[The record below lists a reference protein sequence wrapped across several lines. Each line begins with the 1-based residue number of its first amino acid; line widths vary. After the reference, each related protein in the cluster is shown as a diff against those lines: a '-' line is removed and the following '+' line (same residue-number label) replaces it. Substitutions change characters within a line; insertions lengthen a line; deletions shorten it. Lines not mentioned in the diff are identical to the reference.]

1 MGLSRTIS
9 EINGDFRRKSHFPHI
24 FCAPSEWVFLGNGYW
39 LSGSKKHNQGPTGL
53 RNKFDDI
60 FCRLHTIDQRDRR
73 TVHHRQQRPRVR
85 IASRGKND
93 SVHAKCHLPT
103 QLKAV
108 SVSTILGAL
117 SSLEALCD
125 YALYKSTYTLH

>member
-53 RNKFDDI
+53 RNNFYLLPSPYNRPTWQTDSTPSTAK
-60 FCRLHTIDQRDRR
+60 TAR
-73 TVHHRQQRPRVR
+73 TH
-85 IASRGKND
+85 
-93 SVHAKCHLPT
+93 SVAR
-103 QLKAV
+103 
-108 SVSTILGAL
+108 
-117 SSLEALCD
+117 
-125 YALYKSTYTLH
+125 